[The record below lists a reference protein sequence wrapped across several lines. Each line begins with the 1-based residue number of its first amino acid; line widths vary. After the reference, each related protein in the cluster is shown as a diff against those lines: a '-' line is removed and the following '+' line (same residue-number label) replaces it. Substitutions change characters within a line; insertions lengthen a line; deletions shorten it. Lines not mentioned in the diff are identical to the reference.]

1 VKPFPWQQEQ
11 WERFRSLLAQNRL
24 PHALLLC
31 GPEGIG
37 LGEFA
42 TAVSRLLLCG
52 QPPEQAPC
60 GECRSCAQFD
70 AGTHQDFLHVG
81 IEEDKKEIAVGS
93 VREMIDF
100 MHLTTQYGRYK
111 IAVIDPADALNRS
124 SANTLLKT
132 LEEPPAN
139 SLLIL
144 CSHRP
149 DLLAVTIRSRCRRFE
164 FPRAVPGQA
173 VGWIAERLPDG
184 TPELAGRLLAAA
196 GNAPLL
202 ALALAESDG
211 LARQQAVLADL
222 RQVRRG
228 SDPVSVAKRWNEYG
242 AGRALGWVQAFLAE
256 LALHSLDHAAVRNST
271 VTNEHFQELTNE
283 LDLIGLISGYER
295 AARGYQAL
303 QGSFNPNPLIL
314 LEEFLVDWQGLG
326 SGRGGRQR

>member
-11 WERFRSLLAQNRL
+11 WDRFQSLLAQDRL

-52 QPPEQAPC
+52 RPPEQAPC
-60 GECRSCAQFD
+60 GECKSCVQFD
-70 AGTHQDFLHVG
+70 GGTHQDFLRVELRDDHKQILV
-81 IEEDKKEIAVGS
+81 ED
-93 VREMIDF
+93 VRAMIDF
-100 MHLTTQYGRYK
+100 MHLTTQHGRFK
-111 IAVIDPADALNRS
+111 IALIDPADALNIS

-132 LEEPPAN
+132 LEEPPAD

-164 FPRAVPGQA
+164 FPRAVTEQA

-184 TPELAGRLLAAA
+184 TAELAGGLLAAA

-202 ALALAESDG
+202 AMALAESDG

-222 RQVRRG
+222 QRVRHG
-228 SDPVSVAKRWNEYG
+228 SDPVAVAKRWNEYG
-242 AGRALGWVQAFLAE
+242 AGRVFGWVQSFLAE
-256 LALHSLDHAAVRNST
+256 LALRSLGHAAVRNST

-303 QGSFNPNPLIL
+303 QGPFNPNPLIL
-314 LEEFLVDWQGLG
+314 LEEFLVDWQESGE
-326 SGRGGRQR
+326 GRGGRQR